1 LTPSECPGKLVRVLS
16 RNSISALFLAGLLT
30 LAAASG
36 ASAAGTQQSEA
47 GWLRAVNATRA
58 AHGLRPLRLD
68 PRLESAARSWSASL
82 LRENVFTH
90 GDFAS
95 RMRAFHVGGLAGEN
109 LAWASGSGASPQS
122 VLAMWLA
129 SPGHRANLLKPSYRR
144 IGVGVAHGTFQ
155 GYGGAAVVTADF
167 SG

>member
-1 LTPSECPGKLVRVLS
+1 VRVFS
-16 RNSISALFLAGLLT
+16 KNHISVLFLAGLLA
-30 LAAASG
+30 LGAASG
-36 ASAAGTQQSEA
+36 ASAARTHASEA

-82 LRENVFTH
+82 LRENIFTH
-90 GDFAS
+90 GDFPA
-95 RMRAFHVGGLAGEN
+95 RMRAFHVGGLSGEN
-109 LAWASGSGASPQS
+109 LAWASGSGATPQS
-122 VLAMWLA
+122 VLGMWLA

-144 IGVGVAHGTFQ
+144 IGIGVAHGTFQ
-155 GYGGAAVVTADF
+155 GFGSAAVVTADF